1 MNAECRTA
9 QVAGSLV
16 GRGCP
21 PTFCIAHC
29 TQEEI
34 AQLVGASRSTRHS
47 PNSPAAAGSASMTR
61 RCGSATLNTAPAGRN
76 SRRAVV
82 ERPPSTCCGSWPAGC
97 AAPTTTWP
105 TSSSPT
111 CPAASPSCLLQ
122 PAQRFGTQDDGA
134 RRVTHELAVAGFDL
148 GNQLSKT
155 DTRTHLA
162 AVRGVADAAPAAV
175 EAVIA
180 SVVAGPQH
188 RRRARAQPPDP
199 DELVTPRAAPWT

>member
-29 TQEEI
+29 TQEQI

-162 AVRGVADAAPAAV
+162 AVRGVSDAAPAAV

>member
-21 PTFCIAHC
+21 PTFCIARC

>member
-199 DELVTPRAAPWT
+199 DELVTPGAAPWT

>member
-188 RRRARAQPPDP
+188 RRRARAQPPEP

>member
-162 AVRGVADAAPAAV
+162 AVWGVADAAPAAV

-188 RRRARAQPPDP
+188 RRRARAQPPNP

>member
-162 AVRGVADAAPAAV
+162 AVWGVADAAPALLKP
-175 EAVIA
+175 
-180 SVVAGPQH
+180 SSH
-188 RRRARAQPPDP
+188 RWWLGLNIVGALA
-199 DELVTPRAAPWT
+199 LNHLILTNW

>member
-61 RCGSATLNTAPAGRN
+61 RCGSATLNAAPARRH

-97 AAPTTTWP
+97 AAPTATWTP
-105 TSSSPT
+105 LVVG
-111 CPAASPSCLLQ
+111 AA
-122 PAQRFGTQDDGA
+122 
-134 RRVTHELAVAGFDL
+134 RVSFV
-148 GNQLSKT
+148 
-155 DTRTHLA
+155 
-162 AVRGVADAAPAAV
+162 
-175 EAVIA
+175 
-180 SVVAGPQH
+180 
-188 RRRARAQPPDP
+188 
-199 DELVTPRAAPWT
+199 RAAPGPGVIPPGGSGEGRATDVVHHPRRWPRTISFADGGHQRLVDVRGTEPLARWQDAQPANVFG

>member
-29 TQEEI
+29 TQEQI

>member
-16 GRGCP
+16 GRICP

-199 DELVTPRAAPWT
+199 DELATPRAAPWT